1 MAYTPSEVPD
11 LYPKFTNGEQCLGP
25 IDQMDAPALT
35 SFYFARL
42 FDTLPAGRYVI
53 KMTADDAA
61 TVWVGTDITSSRMVG
76 SCRLDAEVT
85 AFEFEFDLYEGERR
99 FDVYLQNL
107 SEESSHCGFIFGLYR
122 DGVLVYASRAAN
134 WLYDTAAPIPDAE
147 LLGGID
153 MRRLKP
159 VFTVLPNWKDG
170 ILERVEYLTDVLTS
184 ERATEQR
191 RALRSKPR
199 RSIEANFARTRAIQ
213 DRLVN
218 FFTGTG
224 AQPFLVPLWFE
235 QRRLG
240 VTVSPAT
247 TTLAFPSG
255 DLAQREFR
263 EGDTAIIIDKN
274 PDVFDIIEIGTVDLL
289 TQSIE
294 LVSGITQEW
303 GDSARIIPLRLARL
317 IDRPS
322 MSNRTDEVGT
332 TAVRFELLDGDI
344 GGSSWGFCVPLL
356 KLEPNWAQSVE
367 HGYER
372 LIFSMDNQIASP
384 YMVDPSDQTLVT
396 LRANYTLRFRDQ
408 VRYLRDF
415 INEAKGRA
423 MRFYAP
429 TYTDDLQPIDPDE
442 IPGGVNYFDIQPSGL
457 WEGTR
462 TRQFSRRTVGFFF
475 NDGSPPF
482 FREVEDIQPVGLS
495 GPPYRMSAERLYV
508 NMTMPPVNMRDIKRI
523 SWMQVVRFD
532 QDGFELKHVVDDSVA
547 VTAALVLR
555 GVDPE
560 GMPPI
565 ECIVTSRPYPVDD
578 VEVMTSTQ
586 AIIGGRIY
594 EPVITLPP
602 ESVTSQHSVIGMNLR
617 NVLTQYSMEPEAF
630 AAQHTVSAITLRQ
643 VLRSYTMQPEA
654 MNVTASLNDG
664 TLRVALITYS
674 NWPAEGMDITAQ
686 LTGGTLA

>member
-289 TQSIE
+289 NQTIE
-294 LVSGITQEW
+294 LASGITQEW

-429 TYTDDLQPIDPDE
+429 TYTDDVQPVDPLE
-442 IPGGVNYFDIQPSGL
+442 ITGGVSYFDIQPCGL
-457 WEGTR
+457 WENTR
-462 TRQFSRRTVGFFF
+462 TRQFSRRTLGFFF

-482 FREVEDIQPVGLS
+482 YRVVEGIEPIGLS
-495 GPPYRMSAERLYV
+495 GPPYRMAAERLYV
-508 NMTMPPVNMRDIKRI
+508 DQMMPPVDLRNIKRI

-532 QDGFELKHVVDDSVA
+532 QDGFEFKHVVDDSAV

-555 GVDPE
+555 GVDPD

-565 ECIVTSRPYPVDD
+565 ECLVTSRPYPVDN
-578 VEVMTSTQ
+578 EELLTAAHQILS
-586 AIIGGRIY
+586 GRIY
-594 EPVITLPP
+594 QPLLTMPP
-602 ESVTSQHSVIGMNLR
+602 ESLMPLFSIESG
-617 NVLTQYSMEPEAF
+617 
-630 AAQHTVSAITLRQ
+630 TLRGT
-643 VLRSYTMQPEA
+643 LASYDMGFE
-654 MNVTASLNDG
+654 SLMPSFNIQSG
-664 TLRVALITYS
+664 TLRVALKDYTTRPEAMDITASLSAGTLKTTLITYT
-674 NWPAEGMDITAQ
+674 NWPAEAMDISAT
-686 LTGGTLA
+686 LSEGTLT